1 MPVLQHLRGGSEQ
14 PPCARPPHRSRWL
27 DAIALLLHCGL
38 SGEAA
43 EQCFKAKT
51 PVTWP
56 YRALV
61 LNPKP

>member
-27 DAIALLLHCGL
+27 DAITLLLHCGL

-43 EQCFKAKT
+43 EQRFKAKT

-56 YRALV
+56 YREHFS
-61 LNPKP
+61 